1 MRSMRP
7 FRLPVALVFGLVA
20 LVIPAS
26 RAAAQTSCSQA
37 DKTTFN
43 ASATACTMQHSVT
56 ATVPY
61 LASIATSSLSTVSLG
76 AATVGSMNSGYT
88 SAAAGPSI
96 TVAANFQYSLVAASG
111 GFGATGKATSDL
123 EVATNTT
130 AAAPAAG
137 WLPFNGEVDLVTNQS
152 ATAAS
157 STLYTFFRMRLRWAS
172 DAPGTYSSTVTYTLV
187 AP

>member
-1 MRSMRP
+1 MRP
-7 FRLPVALVFGLVA
+7 FRLSLSVLIGALVVA
-20 LVIPAS
+20 IPAS
-26 RAAAQTSCSQA
+26 RAAAQTACSQA
-37 DKTTFN
+37 DKTAFN

-61 LASIATSSLSTVSLG
+61 LASIATSSLATVSLG
-76 AATVGSMNSGYT
+76 SATVASMNSGYT
-88 SAAAGPSI
+88 DAVAGPSI
-96 TVAANFQYSLVAASG
+96 TVSANFQYSLVAASG
-111 GFGATGKATSDL
+111 GFGATSKATSDL

-130 AAAPAAG
+130 ASAPSAG
-137 WLPFNGEVDLVTNQS
+137 WLPFSGNVNLVTNQG

-157 STLYTFFRMRLRWAS
+157 STLFTFFRMRLRWAS